1 MTPNKEQQLLTLIGR
16 IVGRLMPM
24 PYLIDES
31 NVEAQD
37 ALGALLVEIGIGVDE
52 YINSNKCAVETC
64 QHEPDNAKTAYSC
77 GEIRFQC
84 IKCGEFYR

>member
-1 MTPNKEQQLLTLIGR
+1 MTPNKEQQLLALIGR

-37 ALGALLVEIGIGVDE
+37 ALGALLVEIGMGVDE
-52 YINSNKCAVETC
+52 YLNSSKCAAETC
-64 QHEPDNAKTAYSC
+64 QHESDDCAYLSNPV
-77 GEIRFQC
+77 QYKC